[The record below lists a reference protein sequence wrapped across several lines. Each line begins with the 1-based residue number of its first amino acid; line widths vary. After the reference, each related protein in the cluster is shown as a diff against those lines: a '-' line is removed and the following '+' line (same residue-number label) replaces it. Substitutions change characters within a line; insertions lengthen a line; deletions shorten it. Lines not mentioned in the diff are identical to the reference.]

1 MTFFSVEET
10 SSNRVSRAL
19 NDLRRGVPVIIN
31 KNYLIASVETLTE
44 SNFNKLTRAFKDKLT
59 LAMPSHKG
67 YVVRNA
73 SDLCFE
79 ALKSFCEPGAAQP
92 NTTAEQHYQLMRR
105 ILTLAK
111 LLPIALLLPLT
122 PQDEPWLKDFLNLDE
137 SDLAS
142 YERNLNLDIEQITT
156 TVPIPLKGSQEA
168 SMTIF
173 RVPITGEEHYAI
185 TIRKLQQGVD
195 PLVRL
200 HSSCYTGDLLQS
212 LRCDCHS
219 QLLAA
224 IQIMS
229 QSPESA
235 GIIVYLAQEGRG
247 IGLANKL
254 RAYCLQDKGYDTVE
268 ANERLGFEMDARD
281 YSLAA
286 EILKKLNI
294 TRVRL
299 LTNNPSKT
307 SALIERG
314 IAISQTLPLMT
325 EINRYNENYMETKRK
340 KMAHTI

>member
-10 SSNRVSRAL
+10 RSNRVSRAL
-19 NDLRRGVPVIIN
+19 GDLRRGVPITIN

-44 SNFNKLTRAFKDKLT
+44 SNFNKLTQAFKDKLT
-59 LAMPSHKG
+59 LATPSPNG
-67 YVVRNA
+67 YVIRDA
-73 SDLCFE
+73 SELSFE
-79 ALKSFCEPGAAQP
+79 ALKSFCKPEAAQP
-92 NTTAEQHYQLMRR
+92 SNGKAALDQPYQLIRK

-111 LLPIALLLPLT
+111 LLPIAVFLL
-122 PQDEPWLKDFLNLDE
+122 QDEPWLEDFINIDE
-137 SDLAS
+137 SDIAS
-142 YERNLNLDIEQITT
+142 YEKSLNSSIEQITT

-185 TIRKLQQGVD
+185 TIGKPKHGVD

-219 QLLAA
+219 QLFTA

-229 QSPESA
+229 QSSENA
-235 GIIVYLAQEGRG
+235 GVIVYLAQEGRG

-268 ANERLGFEMDARD
+268 ANEQLGFEMDTRD

-286 EILKKLNI
+286 EILKKLKI
-294 TRVRL
+294 TRARL
-299 LTNNPSKT
+299 LTNNPGKT

-314 IAISQTLPLMT
+314 ITISQTLPLMT
-325 EINRYNENYMETKRK
+325 EINRYNENYMATKRN

>member
-10 SSNRVSRAL
+10 RSNRVSRAL
-19 NDLRRGVPVIIN
+19 GDLRRGVPITIN
-31 KNYLIASVETLTE
+31 KNYLIASIETLTE

-59 LAMPSHKG
+59 IAMPSPKG
-67 YVVRNA
+67 YVIRDA
-73 SDLCFE
+73 SELSFE
-79 ALKSFCEPGAAQP
+79 TLKSLCKQEAAQP
-92 NTTAEQHYQLMRR
+92 NNGKAALDQPYQLIRR

-111 LLPIALLLPLT
+111 LLPIALFI
-122 PQDEPWLKDFLNLDE
+122 PQPWIEDFINLDE
-137 SDLAS
+137 SDIAS
-142 YERNLNLDIEQITT
+142 YEKSLNLVIEQITT
-156 TVPIPLKGSQEA
+156 TVPIPLKGSLEA

-185 TIRKLQQGVD
+185 TIGKPKHGVD

-219 QLLAA
+219 QLLTA
-224 IQIMS
+224 IRIMS
-229 QSPESA
+229 QSAETA
-235 GIIVYLAQEGRG
+235 GVIVYLAQEGRG

-254 RAYCLQDKGYDTVE
+254 RAYCLQDQGYDTVE
-268 ANERLGFEMDARD
+268 ANEQLGFEMDIRD

-286 EILKKLNI
+286 EILKKLKI
-294 TRVRL
+294 TQARL
-299 LTNNPSKT
+299 LTNNPGKT

-314 IAISQTLPLMT
+314 ITISQTLPLMT
-325 EINRYNENYMETKRK
+325 EINRYNENYMATKRN